1 MWIEFPQG
9 LSQVQ
14 GLRCYVTLFGSAF
27 AKASLG
33 DRENLA
39 LRASSLRAIPPPPP
53 EFKILDGLTGVNL
66 HEANLTQWASHVQDV
81 ASGMRN
87 PPKAATD
94 CPIEDI
100 MGILHKLEKM
110 TNIAF
115 CQFCFI
121 LGGYCRCHPE
131 VPQAPTPL
139 WNPLGYSYAAMA
151 AVTTTSASTS
161 MVGVPTVADPP
172 PGYSAL
178 PMDMTLPP
186 KATNLLSGVGVGRG
200 KALQTMLAT
209 ARPPGPHQVRLQ
221 SAIQQQAASARQEVT
236 QATSYK
242 QQVLP
247 PQVPRPAA
255 GARPRTAAVTTQ
267 ASTTTST
274 ASGIKAGAR
283 GRARERSSPRGSRD
297 QSTRGRRPR
306 SSTRGSRKWR
316 QGIISQNPMDDLKNY
331 VPSGWKRDLLH
342 IVGCHYAH
350 QIGPLTNEKWEKDS
364 QVFLQAMKL
373 HKEKEWLAIKELEPL
388 NYMTYMAAVFKQVMG
403 HYLKGLSGYTGWMRA
418 GGYYHWKV
426 AELNQLDSCPNL
438 RGIPVPKGPIA

>member
-1 MWIEFPQG
+1 MDFSLICRLEYIKLGSPIDPTWIEFPQG
-9 LSQVQ
+9 LTQVQ
-14 GLRCYVTLFGSAF
+14 GSRRYVTLFESAF

-53 EFKILDGLTGVNL
+53 EVKSLDGLARVNL

-81 ASGMRN
+81 ASGMRK

-94 CPIEDI
+94 CPTEDI
-100 MGILHKLEKM
+100 VGILHKLEEM
-110 TNIAF
+110 TNITF

-121 LGGYCRCHPE
+121 LGGYCRCHPK

-139 WNPLGYSYAAMA
+139 WNPLGYSYATMA

-178 PMDMTLPP
+178 PLPMDTTLPP
-186 KATNLLSGVGVGRG
+186 KATNLLATVGAGRG
-200 KALQTMLAT
+200 KALQTMWAT
-209 ARPPGPHQVRLQ
+209 ARPPGPCQVQPQ
-221 SAIQQQAASARQEVT
+221 SAIQQQAASAGQEVT
-236 QATSYK
+236 QATPYK

-255 GARPRTAAVTTQ
+255 GARPRTAVVTTQ

-274 ASGIKAGAR
+274 ASGIEAGAR

-306 SSTRGSRKWR
+306 SSTRGSRKQR
-316 QGIISQNPMDDLKNY
+316 RGIVSQNLMDDLNNY

-342 IVGCHYAH
+342 IMGCHYAH
-350 QIGPLTNEKWEKDS
+350 QIGPLANEKWERT
-364 QVFLQAMKL
+364 AR
-373 HKEKEWLAIKELEPL
+373 H
-388 NYMTYMAAVFKQVMG
+388 
-403 HYLKGLSGYTGWMRA
+403 
-418 GGYYHWKV
+418 
-426 AELNQLDSCPNL
+426 SCRL
-438 RGIPVPKGPIA
+438 